1 MFPIFVLFAV
11 ASSAFAGYSG
21 TDNTNDNKVTGG
33 YGYGYSGS
41 FSGDGA
47 PPNFPQF
54 PQFDFQNFLQQYVG
68 SLRKYH
74 EQLIGN
80 DFSYAFS
87 TAHNGKSQAKSSISS
102 KSAGQFPGGYAGYG
116 FPGGVP
122 AYAGFQGQQHYSGNG
137 GEGAAASA
145 AFGPGGIH
153 QTAGVFPENPNS
165 PNINTRFAASPDGA
179 PGGFHSVSTS
189 SFSSSSDVNGKP
201 SSFHQASTTV
211 NDNGKVTTYTVRKP

>member
-80 DFSYAFS
+80 
-87 TAHNGKSQAKSSISS
+87 
-102 KSAGQFPGGYAGYG
+102 AGQFPGGYAGYG